1 MEIKIKKDKKGEVK
15 KSTPKKEVEQEMIT
29 ESLEDI
35 NNIVMDEDIEENQLN
50 KDLELVDIES
60 LEWNYE
66 IKEKN
71 ILFYFVLFGVATLF
85 IYLAYKYDNWMI
97 ALIVILGFVMIIQ
110 RNSKINNFKIDNEGV
125 KVQKQEF
132 KWENISRCGIE
143 ELNQNTLLLTLIP
156 NSFPNFKIY
165 IPFERE
171 KEREIL
177 SLINKYSK
185 FSDIKSNFFDQ
196 ITKKIMF

>member
-1 MEIKIKKDKKGEVK
+1 MEIKIKKDKKEDVK
-15 KSTPKKEVEQEMIT
+15 KTRPEKKVEQEMVT
-29 ESLEDI
+29 ESLEDVAQTI
-35 NNIVMDEDIEENQLN
+35 TDADVEENN
-50 KDLELVDIES
+50 TYEDLDLIDIES
-60 LEWNYE
+60 LEWKYE
-66 IKEKN
+66 IKEKS
-71 ILFYFVLFGVATLF
+71 ILFYFVLFGVASLF

-110 RNSKINNFKIDNEGV
+110 RNSKVNDFKIDSEGV
-125 KVQKQEF
+125 KIQKQEF

-143 ELNQNTLLLTLIP
+143 SLNQNTLLLTLIP
-156 NSFPNFKIY
+156 NSFPNFKVY
-165 IPFERE
+165 IPFEKE

>member
-35 NNIVMDEDIEENQLN
+35 NNIVMDEDIEESHLN
-50 KDLELVDIES
+50 EDLELIDIES